1 MLRNNFYTLWHNNYS
16 TTAIPRVDFSFR
28 FISKS
33 RIISCQLYV
42 LTCREPGNEPK
53 PISKLNVK
61 QKPVLLL
68 PSQSPRMRHS
78 ISAADWIPLRTLIY
92 HCCSHIC
99 GLTVQM
105 TPFVSFTL
113 PETGIWPK
121 YSVMTLYFSLFIFL
135 CYENVF
141 LL

>member
-78 ISAADWIPLRTLIY
+78 ISAADWIPLRTLTY
-92 HCCSHIC
+92 HCYSIIC

-105 TPFVSFTL
+105 TPVVSFTL
-113 PETGIWPK
+113 QETGIWPK
-121 YSVMTLYFSLFIFL
+121 YSVRPVETHDV
-135 CYENVF
+135 VF
-141 LL
+141 LFVYFLS